1 MTITPEEKALFPY
14 SQLLLHRAAEALTL
28 RLQHQDHYH
37 LGVTPRELTDMFAA
51 GSIAICYDW
60 GHMGLIVPDIYD
72 ARMLDAKQLNHLH
85 PTDIP
90 TIYARPYGSSEAPA
104 AMKIPHGSPDSPH
117 DYDLND
123 FSWENMVVPQV
134 EIVKAYRLLVPQD
147 GEEALAELSSPKPAH
162 GNAERNALMR
172 ERILLAAGYVKFTY
186 PSECK
191 NKHGKESCAAW
202 AAALLDHWHL
212 FGDDNDIPSIRVT
225 EDIIRDIFK
234 LPAARRR
241 AGKTTP

>member
-1 MTITPEEKALFPY
+1 MNDFVFPFD
-14 SQLLLHRAAEALTL
+14 SLPVPEALAKLNEMGTAPFKIT
-28 RLQHQDHYH
+28 QGDVETWF
-37 LGVTPRELTDMFAA
+37 GEGKIELCFN
-51 GSIAICYDW
+51 W
-60 GHMGLIVPDIYD
+60 GGLIVPSWEDMNIIWNDPATHPTYVSQI
-72 ARMLDAKQLNHLH
+72 DAK
-85 PTDIP
+85 
-90 TIYARPYGSSEAPA
+90 PYGENVAFSPL
-104 AMKIPHGSPDSPH
+104 KIPHFCEYCDSDTDHQELLFLSLHISSMVLPRAEVEKIYQMVKGLDTPCPDESKAVSTE
-117 DYDLND
+117 LIK
-123 FSWENMVVPQV
+123 MV
-134 EIVKAYRLLVPQD
+134 
-147 GEEALAELSSPKPAH
+147 H

-191 NKHGKESCAAW
+191 NKRGKESCAAW